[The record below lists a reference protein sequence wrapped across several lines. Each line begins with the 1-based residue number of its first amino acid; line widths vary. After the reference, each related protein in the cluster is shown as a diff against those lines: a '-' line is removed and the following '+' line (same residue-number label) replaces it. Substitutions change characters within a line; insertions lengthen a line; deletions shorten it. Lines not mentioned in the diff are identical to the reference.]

1 MPPSKTPAIA
11 IIGGGPCGLTFA
23 RLLQTAGIKYYV
35 FERDPSPES
44 TSLNQ
49 GGTLDIHN
57 ETGQEALR
65 RAGLH
70 DEFKK
75 LSRQDAAAMTL
86 MDSTGGIKAS
96 FSDDTDRPEIDR
108 LQLRQ
113 LLLNSLPADSIRWGK
128 TLLKV
133 GRNEDEKRSGAR
145 SWRLNFADGS
155 TETGFRLVVGADG
168 AWSKVRQLITAAK
181 PVYSGKM
188 FIEVRLSND
197 NPEYGTAREM
207 AGKGTAMALS
217 AKSVLCVQQMS
228 DRSYRLYMGV
238 TAPENLTRPGGDA
251 DPADMDKARA
261 TMLGPGGFY
270 TNWASNTRAL
280 IAASEG
286 PWRPWPLYRLPI
298 GLFSSEAT
306 ENGGTEGNANEPDQ
320 ARWKRTPGIALLGDA
335 AHLATPNGEGVNQ
348 AMYDSLVLFKK
359 MMSELGDE
367 GAQAAHDEEADQ
379 AALERA
385 VAAYEAE
392 MLPRAREHIQS
403 SIDLENLMYADDGAT
418 RMIEMFGSF
427 Q

>member
-1 MPPSKTPAIA
+1 MSQSKAPAIA
-11 IIGGGPCGLTFA
+11 IVGGGPCGLTFA
-23 RLLQTAGIKYYV
+23 RLLQTAGIKYRV

-65 RAGLH
+65 HAGLH

-75 LSRQDAAAMTL
+75 LSRQDATAMTL

-96 FSDDTDRPEIDR
+96 FSDDADRPEIDR

-128 TLLKV
+128 TLSKI
-133 GRNEDEKRSGAR
+133 GRNEDEKQSGAR
-145 SWRLNFADGS
+145 SWMLNFADGS

-168 AWSKVRQLITAAK
+168 AWSKVRQLITSAK

-188 FIEVRLSND
+188 FIEGRLSTN
-197 NPEYGTAREM
+197 NPEYDTAREM

-217 AKSVLCVQQMS
+217 TKSVLCVQQMS

-238 TAPENLTRPGGDA
+238 TAPETLTRPGGDA
-251 DPADMDKARA
+251 DPSDMNKARA

-270 TNWASNTRAL
+270 ANWASNTRAL

-298 GLFSSEAT
+298 GLFSSGVT
-306 ENGGTEGNANEPDQ
+306 ESDGPGGNANESDQ
-320 ARWKRTPGIALLGDA
+320 TSWKRTPGIVLLGDA

-348 AMYDSLVLFKK
+348 VMYDSLVLFKK
-359 MMSELGDE
+359 IISELGDE
-367 GAQAAHDEEADQ
+367 KDATAYDEESDQ

-392 MLPRAREHIQS
+392 MLPRALEHIQS
-403 SIDLENLMYADDGAT
+403 SIDLENLMYADDGAA
-418 RMIEMFGSF
+418 RMIEMFGDSH
-427 Q
+427 

>member
-1 MPPSKTPAIA
+1 MSPSKPPAIA
-11 IIGGGPCGLTFA
+11 IVGGGPCGLTFA
-23 RLLQTAGIKYYV
+23 RLLQTAGIQYRV

-65 RAGLH
+65 HAGLH

-75 LSRQDAAAMTL
+75 LSRQDATAMTL
-86 MDSTGGIKAS
+86 MNSTGGIKAS
-96 FSDDTDRPEIDR
+96 FSDDADRPEIDR

-113 LLLNSLPADSIRWGK
+113 LLLNSLPADNIRWGK
-128 TLLKV
+128 ALSKV
-133 GRNEDEKRSGAR
+133 RRNEDEKLSGAR
-145 SWRLNFADGS
+145 SWMLSFADGS

-168 AWSKVRQLITAAK
+168 AWSKVRQLITSAK

-188 FIEVRLSND
+188 FIEGRLSTD
-197 NPEYGTAREM
+197 NPEYETAREM

-238 TAPENLTRPGGDA
+238 TAPEALTRPGGDA
-251 DPADMDKARA
+251 HPADMDKARA
-261 TMLGPGGFY
+261 AMLGPGGFY
-270 TNWASNTRAL
+270 SNWASNTRAL

-306 ENGGTEGNANEPDQ
+306 ESGAPGANANEPDQ
-320 ARWKRTPGIALLGDA
+320 THWKRTPGIVLLGDA

-359 MMSELGDE
+359 IMPELGE
-367 GAQAAHDEEADQ
+367 RAYDEETDQ

-403 SIDLENLMYADDGAT
+403 SIDLENLMYADDGAS
-418 RMIEMFGSF
+418 RMIEMFRDF
-427 Q
+427 H

>member
-1 MPPSKTPAIA
+1 MSPSKPPTIA
-11 IIGGGPCGLTFA
+11 IVGGGPCGLTFA
-23 RLLQTAGIKYYV
+23 RLLQTAGIPYRV
-35 FERDPSPES
+35 FERDPSPEL

-65 RAGLH
+65 HAGLH

-75 LSRQDAAAMTL
+75 LSRQDATTMTL

-96 FSDDTDRPEIDR
+96 FSDDADRPEIDR
-108 LQLRQ
+108 SQLRQ
-113 LLLNSLPADSIRWGK
+113 LLLNSLPGDSIRWGK
-128 TLLKV
+128 TLSKV
-133 GRNEDEKRSGAR
+133 GRNEDGEQSGAR
-145 SWRLNFADGS
+145 SWMLSFADGS

-168 AWSKVRQLITAAK
+168 AWSKVRQLITSAK

-188 FIEVRLSND
+188 FIEGRLSTD
-197 NPEYGTAREM
+197 NPEYDVAREM

-238 TAPENLTRPGGDA
+238 TAPEALTRPGGNA
-251 DPADMDKARA
+251 HPADMDKARA

-270 TNWASNTRAL
+270 ANWASNSRAL

-286 PWRPWPLYRLPI
+286 PWRPWPLYRPPI
-298 GLFSSEAT
+298 GLFSSGVT
-306 ENGGTEGNANEPDQ
+306 KNDGPGGNANEWDQ
-320 ARWKRTPGIALLGDA
+320 THWKRTPGIVLLGDA

-359 MMSELGDE
+359 IMSELGDE
-367 GAQAAHDEEADQ
+367 KDATAYDEETDQ
-379 AALERA
+379 KAMERA
-385 VAAYEAE
+385 VSAYEAE

-403 SIDLENLMYADDGAT
+403 SIDLENLMYADDGAA
-418 RMIEMFGSF
+418 RMIEMFGDSH
-427 Q
+427 

>member
-1 MPPSKTPAIA
+1 MPPSKPPAIA

-23 RLLQTAGIKYYV
+23 HLLQTAGIKYHV

-44 TSLNQ
+44 TSLSQ

-65 RAGLH
+65 HAGLH
-70 DEFKK
+70 DKFKK
-75 LSRQDAAAMTL
+75 LSRQDATAMTL

-113 LLLNSLPADSIRWGK
+113 LLLSSLPADSIRWGK
-128 TLLKV
+128 TLSKV
-133 GRNEDEKRSGAR
+133 SHNEDEKRPGAS
-145 SWRLNFADGS
+145 SWMLNFADGS

-168 AWSKVRQLITAAK
+168 AWSKVRQVITSTK

-188 FIEVRLSND
+188 FIEGRLSND
-197 NPEYGTAREM
+197 SPEYGTAREM

-228 DRSYRLYMGV
+228 DSSYRLYMGV
-238 TAPENLTRPGGDA
+238 TAPETLTRPGGAA

-261 TMLGPGGFY
+261 AMLGPGGFY
-270 TNWASNTRAL
+270 ANWASNTRAL
-280 IAASEG
+280 IAASG
-286 PWRPWPLYRLPI
+286 GSWRPWPLYRLPI
-298 GLFSSEAT
+298 GLFSSET
-306 ENGGTEGNANEPDQ
+306 TDSGGAEGTANEPDQ
-320 ARWKRTPGIALLGDA
+320 MRWKRTPGIALLGDA

-359 MMSELGDE
+359 IMSELGDE
-367 GAQAAHDEEADQ
+367 GAQAAYDEEADQ
-379 AALERA
+379 AALGRA

-403 SIDLENLMYADDGAT
+403 SIDLENMMYADDGAA
-418 RMIEMFGSF
+418 RMIEMFGKF

>member
-1 MPPSKTPAIA
+1 MPSSKPPAIA
-11 IIGGGPCGLTFA
+11 IIGGGPCGLAFA
-23 RLLQTAGIKYYV
+23 RLLQTAGIKYRV

-65 RAGLH
+65 HAGLH

-75 LSRQDAAAMTL
+75 LSRQDATAMTL

-128 TLLKV
+128 TLSKV
-133 GRNEDEKRSGAR
+133 GRNEDEKRSGAC
-145 SWRLNFADGS
+145 SWMLSFADGS

-168 AWSKVRQLITAAK
+168 AWSKVRQLITSAK

-188 FIEVRLSND
+188 FIEGRLSND
-197 NPEYGTAREM
+197 NPEYSTAGEM
-207 AGKGTAMALS
+207 AGKGTTMALS

-238 TAPENLTRPGGDA
+238 TAPETLTRPGGAA

-261 TMLGPGGFY
+261 AMLGPGGFY
-270 TNWASNTRAL
+270 ANWASNTRAL

-298 GLFSSEAT
+298 GLFSPETT
-306 ENGGTEGNANEPDQ
+306 ESGGTEGTANEPDQ
-320 ARWKRTPGIALLGDA
+320 TSWKRTPGIALLGDA

-359 MMSELGDE
+359 IISELGEDK
-367 GAQAAHDEEADQ
+367 AQTAYDEEADQ
-379 AALERA
+379 TALERA

-403 SIDLENLMYADDGAT
+403 SIDLENLMYADDGAA
-418 RMIEMFGSF
+418 RMIKMFGNF
-427 Q
+427 H

>member
-1 MPPSKTPAIA
+1 
-11 IIGGGPCGLTFA
+11 
-23 RLLQTAGIKYYV
+23 LQTAGIKYRV

-65 RAGLH
+65 HAGLH

-75 LSRQDAAAMTL
+75 LSRQDATAMTL

-128 TLLKV
+128 TLSKV
-133 GRNEDEKRSGAR
+133 GRNEDEKRSGAC
-145 SWRLNFADGS
+145 SWMLSFADGS

-168 AWSKVRQLITAAK
+168 AWSKVRQLVSHSVALHPCLLHIKELTLLEITSAK

-188 FIEVRLSND
+188 FIEGRLSND
-197 NPEYGTAREM
+197 NPEYSTAGEM
-207 AGKGTAMALS
+207 AGKGTTMALS

-238 TAPENLTRPGGDA
+238 TAPETLTRPGGAA

-261 TMLGPGGFY
+261 AMLGPGGFY
-270 TNWASNTRAL
+270 ANWASNTRAL

-298 GLFSSEAT
+298 GLFSPETT
-306 ENGGTEGNANEPDQ
+306 ESGGTEGTANEPDQ
-320 ARWKRTPGIALLGDA
+320 TSWKRTPGIALLGDA

-359 MMSELGDE
+359 IISELGEDK
-367 GAQAAHDEEADQ
+367 AQTAYDEEADQ
-379 AALERA
+379 TALERA

-403 SIDLENLMYADDGAT
+403 SIDLENLMYADDGAA
-418 RMIEMFGSF
+418 RMIKMFGNF
-427 Q
+427 H